1 MKEKTPLDIKPTQTV
16 DEELIQKWTTR
27 FEEARGNQTQLFDA
41 FSRWYDNFNA
51 VQSQKVAPWRSKV
64 VDPKVAS
71 KALNII
77 AKLSLNDVEPNL
89 HPNDKHDFIKAK
101 NNEELLNHDLH
112 NPNFDTPIDQKKY
125 SVLTDATVCGTGIAL
140 TPWNIK
146 NRKFY
151 TRVLDKNGKI
161 DLKNEKIKETKITY
175 NEYIPWSI
183 FRVFIEPNATSLY
196 TANYVIFQD
205 FKTKEE
211 LENGDVFGNYKGLED
226 LGGQVS
232 GSNTELYERSRN
244 RFMTANLNT
253 VSNYKDKIELW
264 HCYDKNNDTM
274 ITIANGAKII
284 RRQPPNFYWHGKVP
298 ATAFYIRPRA
308 HDFWGDSIFQ
318 RTERLSSANDS
329 IINHFLDQL
338 DLSLNGVI
346 LRRQGVNVRY
356 DMSPGGEVVWDGTEK
371 PEAWAVPQP
380 DMQGFQVA
388 KNTIAEAIEENTISN
403 YNTGISRSN
412 TDKTQG
418 TGMGIEAIQE
428 EGNDMVRFFEK
439 TYANS
444 WKQVFTFWMSN
455 NQQFLDRDV
464 AIRILGPNG
473 YYPKTISPEDIV
485 TIGSLDIE
493 IDTDFSRPKSKEA
506 DRALTL
512 AWVDKQI
519 VLSQAAMQA
528 GAPIKVNYYELSR
541 MLAESM
547 GRKNYERVI
556 EPISFTQDSPSQEN
570 ELMLQG
576 KETEPQEQEDH
587 ATHIQVHQELLD
599 DKGVDK
605 EIQEGIVLPHIMVHE
620 KFMEL
625 AKQQVEADLS
635 SMGDPSQLSNPNNGV
650 TNDPNLQV
658 PSPQQ
663 LPQGQGNPQPQ
674 PTAGGQSPM
683 GVPPQIPSI
692 PGV

>member
-1 MKEKTPLDIKPTQTV
+1 MKAKTPMDIKPTVLSV
-16 DEELIQKWTTR
+16 DEELLQKWSTR
-27 FEEARGNQTQLFDA
+27 FEEARNNQTQLFEA

-71 KALNII
+71 KALSII
-77 AKLSLNDVEPNL
+77 AKLSLNDIEPNL

-125 SVLTDATVCGTGIAL
+125 SALTDAVVTGTGIAL

-151 TRVLDKNGKI
+151 TRVVKDGKV
-161 DLKNEKIKETKITY
+161 DLANEKIKETKVAY
-175 NEYIPWSI
+175 NEFIPWSI

-196 TANYVIFQD
+196 KANYVIFQD
-205 FKTKEE
+205 FKTLEE
-211 LENGDVFGNYKGLED
+211 LKEGDVFGNYKGLED
-226 LGGQVS
+226 LDGQLS

-244 RFMTANLNT
+244 RFMSANLNT
-253 VSNYKDKIELW
+253 VSTYKDKIELW
-264 HCYDKNNDTM
+264 HCYDRNTDTM

-356 DMSPGGEVVWDGTEK
+356 DMSPGGEVVWDGIEK

-380 DMQGFQVA
+380 DMAGFQTA
-388 KNTIAEAIEENTISN
+388 RNTMSEAIEENTLSN
-403 YNTGISRSN
+403 YETGIPRSN
-412 TDKTQG
+412 TDKTKG
-418 TGMGIEAIQE
+418 TATGINQITDAAS
-428 EGNDMVRFFEK
+428 DMIRFFNK

-464 AIRILGPNG
+464 AVRILGPNG

-485 TIGSLDIE
+485 TIGSLDID
-493 IDTDFSRPKSKEA
+493 IDTDFEQPKTKEA
-506 DRALTL
+506 QMQRTMAWIDRQLMIE
-512 AWVDKQI
+512 KQ
-519 VLSQAAMQA
+519 SREA
-528 GAPIKVNYYELSR
+528 GMPVKVNFYELSR
-541 MLAESM
+541 INAEEF
-547 GRKNYERVI
+547 GQKNYERVI
-556 EPISFTQDSPSQEN
+556 EPISYTQDSPTEEN
-570 ELMLQG
+570 NLMLQG
-576 KETEPQEQEDH
+576 KETEPQEAEDH
-587 ATHIQVHQELLD
+587 ATHIQIHQELLD

-605 EIQEGIVLPHIMVHE
+605 EIQEEIVLPHIMVHE

-625 AKQQVEADLS
+625 AKKQVEADLS
-635 SMGDPSQLSNPNNGV
+635 SMGDPNQLTNPNNGV
-650 TNDPNLQV
+650 TNDPGQMALPNQT
-658 PSPQQ
+658 PQQ
-663 LPQGQGNPQPQ
+663 PPQTPQPQ
-674 PTAGGQSPM
+674 PTTGQQAGMAQ
-683 GVPPQIPSI
+683 PPQL
-692 PGV
+692 PGQARI